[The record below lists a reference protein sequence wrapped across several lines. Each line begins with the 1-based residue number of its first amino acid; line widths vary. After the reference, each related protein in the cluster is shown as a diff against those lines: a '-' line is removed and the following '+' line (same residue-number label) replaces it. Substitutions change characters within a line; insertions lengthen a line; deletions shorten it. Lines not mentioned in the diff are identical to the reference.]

1 MASTPTQISQTQVG
15 FAPEIAPFATTLL
28 GQAQAFADPNIPAP
42 VYSGD
47 RFAQFT
53 PMQKQSY
60 EGAQQMQPAYQLQG
74 ATGLAGLAG
83 QQALNTQYNPLN
95 YQAGS
100 ITGGMG
106 GGYGG
111 YGGGYGGGMQPQFM
125 PQQGGYGGGQG
136 IPNYGGMGMSRAAPT
151 EADWNMHQQMA
162 QYMPGT
168 DMAQAKA
175 DFMSGGKGGYSGPE
189 LGAYNPAG
197 NIRSTG
203 MPMEDI
209 PQVMP
214 QLNQLD
220 PSVSHPNMPRQGG
233 YGASLPQAPQSTL
246 DQYMSPYVQNVVQR
260 QQQDA
265 TRQAAIAG
273 QAQQAQ
279 AARAGAFG
287 GSGDYLMRAQAAG
300 NLARQKGDIAAT
312 GMQNAYTQALNQ
324 FNTEQQARQQAA
336 QLSEQSRQYGA
347 GLGLQGLQTAL
358 SGANTLNTVGQT
370 AFGQGMDV
378 NKLQNTYGGQQQQ
391 QMQNILGAQYQTWLD
406 QQNQPYKQMGFMSDI
421 IRGAPLSQMGS
432 TVYSAAPSAV
442 SQLAGLGATA
452 YGASMRPAKKGGYIK
467 EQRYAKGGAVQDVE
481 AKARPAGLAELAIYK
496 LA

>member
-1 MASTPTQISQTQVG
+1 MATTPTQIQQTQVG
-15 FAPEIAPFATTLL
+15 FAPEIAPYATTLL
-28 GQAQAFADPNIPAP
+28 GQAQAFSNPNIPAP

-47 RFAQFT
+47 RYAQFT
-53 PMQKQSY
+53 PLQKQSF

-83 QQALNTQYNPLN
+83 QQALNTQYSPLN
-95 YQAGS
+95 YRSQS
-100 ITGGMG
+100 ITGGGMG
-106 GGYGG
+106 GGYAPPAIGG
-111 YGGGYGGGMQPQFM
+111 PDTSDPLFAGVGAMPPQ
-125 PQQGGYGGGQG
+125 GQ
-136 IPNYGGMGMSRAAPT
+136 M
-151 EADWNMHQQMA
+151 
-162 QYMPGT
+162 
-168 DMAQAKA
+168 
-175 DFMSGGKGGYSGPE
+175 
-189 LGAYNPAG
+189 
-197 NIRSTG
+197 
-203 MPMEDI
+203 
-209 PQVMP
+209 
-214 QLNQLD
+214 
-220 PSVSHPNMPRQGG
+220 
-233 YGASLPQAPQSTL
+233 PQAPQSTL

-265 TRQAAIAG
+265 TRQAAIAQ

-279 AARAGAFG
+279 AAKAGAFG

-300 NLARQKGDIAAT
+300 NLARQKGDIMAS

-324 FNTEQQARQQAA
+324 FNQEQQQRQQAA
-336 QLSEQSRQYGA
+336 QLNEQSRQYGA

-358 SGANTLNTVGQT
+358 SGAGQLNTIGQT

-391 QMQNILGAQYQTWLD
+391 QMQNILGTQYQNWLD

-452 YGASMRPAKKGGYIK
+452 YGASMKAKGGSIK
-467 EQRYAKGGAVQDVE
+467 EKRFAKGGAVQDVTE
-481 AKARPAGLAELAIYK
+481 KAKPAGLAELAIYK
-496 LA
+496 MA